1 MSADPGTLSSELY
14 ASGVELLPGERAD
27 PGVATN
33 AASEPP
39 AVAGAIEG
47 FERSREL
54 FDSEVAWLASEE
66 AGGLSHGELEERLQV
81 NARELYRQLL
91 EDHLERRAGQEQR
104 IEPVVGADGVR
115 RCSVERSHQRP
126 LVTVFGK
133 VGVRRFAYRARG
145 HENLYP
151 ADAALNLPAEKHSH
165 GLRRVCAIES
175 ARGSFQDACDATW
188 RATGQRIA
196 PRQLQQLARSS
207 AVDFESFYASR
218 KRDACEP
225 DDALVLSCDGKGVV
239 MRAEG
244 LREATRK
251 QAQSHTNKL
260 KTRLSRGEKLGRK
273 RIAEVAAV
281 YEIEPAPRTVAD
293 ILPANDNERQ
303 NATPAPEAKHKWLTA
318 SVGED
323 AATVVAK
330 MFQEAERRD
339 REHKHRWVAL
349 VDGNK
354 HQIDRINAEATARK
368 VKVTVLI
375 DLIHVLEYL
384 WKAAYAFHKDGSR
397 EAEAWVQDR
406 LLWLLQGEAMKVTRT
421 LRQEARDAKLDT
433 AKLTPV
439 NKCLRYLRGV
449 RDFINYHVALAL
461 GLPIATGVIEGACR
475 YLVKDRMERTGAR
488 WSLAGAEA
496 VLRLRALRASG
507 DFDDYWDFHLRCERA
522 RNHVQRYADGQMPAP
537 LPAPRTRLRVVN

>member
-384 WKAAYAFHKDGSR
+384 WKAVWCFFGEGDPA
-397 EAEAWVQDR
+397 AE
-406 LLWLLQGEAMKVTRT
+406 LW
-421 LRQEARDAKLDT
+421 
-433 AKLTPV
+433 
-439 NKCLRYLRGV
+439 V
-449 RDFINYHVALAL
+449 RDHAQEILAGNATKIARAIRRQATQAGLDPTKRAGADACVTYLTNKHAYLDYPTALKN
-461 GLPIATGVIEGACR
+461 GWPIATGVIEGACR
-475 YLVKDRMERTGAR
+475 HLVKDRMDITGAR
-488 WSLAGAEA
+488 WGVHGAEA
-496 VLRLRALRASG
+496 ILKLRAIRSNG
-507 DFDDYWDFHLRCERA
+507 DFEQYWQYHLAQEQQRV
-522 RNHVQRYADGQMPAP
+522 HQSRYANGAI
-537 LPAPRTRLRVVN
+537 PRAA